1 MKSAIVLGGAGFLG
15 SHICDSLIASNYRVT
30 AIDNLSSGNIQN
42 IQQLLGNSNFTFVV
56 QDICFPLSVSH
67 DVDLVFNFASLASPP
82 RYFLDPVGTLRAGS
96 IGVENAIQL
105 SLDKGARLIHAS
117 TSEVYGDPLEHPQTE
132 AYW

>member
-15 SHICDSLIASNYRVT
+15 SHICDALIASKYRVT
-30 AIDNLSSGNIQN
+30 AIDNLSSGSIQN
-42 IQQLLGNSNFTFVV
+42 IKQLLGNSNFAFVN
-56 QDICFPLSVSH
+56 QDICLPLSVTH

-105 SLDKGARLIHAS
+105 SLDKGAR
-117 TSEVYGDPLEHPQTE
+117 
-132 AYW
+132 